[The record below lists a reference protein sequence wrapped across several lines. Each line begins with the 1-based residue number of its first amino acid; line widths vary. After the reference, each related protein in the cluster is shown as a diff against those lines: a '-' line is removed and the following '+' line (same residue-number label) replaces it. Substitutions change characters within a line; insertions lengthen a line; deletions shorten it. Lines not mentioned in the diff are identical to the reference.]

1 MRTRAPI
8 SGNASPP
15 SPPGWRIR
23 LGLVA
28 DTWVLGVAHVAVLPL
43 RRAGWGIA
51 WMDEVAAETGA
62 LPVGLVVTPG
72 ARLPSGVA
80 EVWLRGDH
88 TAAGVARAVS
98 RLRDLEVPPRISLD
112 VADGAGLESAH
123 RLGVTPVLG
132 PAPLGEL
139 LGLAAEAE
147 PAGGV
152 GVLLPVSV
160 GRTDA
165 EARARLHSDPWLGAL
180 DGGRSVLVGT
190 LQACQDA
197 VIRLAHAGVT
207 DLRLRPAVT
216 PDLPD
221 VLAQLSALGRSPLER
236 LRPGA
241 ARSPAPPP
249 PTDWGGRPG

>member
-1 MRTRAPI
+1 M

-15 SPPGWRIR
+15 SPHRRQVR

-28 DTWVLGVAHVAVLPL
+28 DAGVLRGAHVPLLPL
-43 RRAGWGIA
+43 QRAGWGIA
-51 WMDEVAAETGA
+51 WMDEVAAETAG
-62 LPVGLVVTPG
+62 LPVGLVVPPG
-72 ARLPSGVA
+72 ARLPTSGAA

-88 TAAGVARAVS
+88 SAAGVAGAVS
-98 RLRDLEVPPRISLD
+98 RLRALEVPLPISVDVLD
-112 VADGAGLESAH
+112 RAGLEPAH

-139 LGLAAEAE
+139 LALAAAAAAANASAGGLA
-147 PAGGV
+147 
-152 GVLLPVSV
+152 VLLPISV

-165 EARARLHSDPWLGAL
+165 EARARLHRDPWLAAL
-180 DGGRSVLVGT
+180 DGSGSVLVGT
-190 LQACQDA
+190 LEACQDA
-197 VIRLAHAGVT
+197 VVSLAHAGVT

-221 VLAQLSALGRSPLER
+221 VLAQLSALGRSPLDR

-241 ARSPAPPP
+241 PRSPAPPAP
-249 PTDWGGRPG
+249 ADWGGRPG

>member
-1 MRTRAPI
+1 M

-15 SPPGWRIR
+15 SPSRRQVR

-28 DTWVLGVAHVAVLPL
+28 DAGVLRGAHVPL
-43 RRAGWGIA
+43 LYLQRAGWGIA
-51 WMDEVAAETGA
+51 WMDEVAAETDG
-62 LPVGLVVTPG
+62 LPVGLVVAPG
-72 ARLPSGVA
+72 ARLSVSGAA

-88 TAAGVARAVS
+88 TAAGAAGAVS
-98 RLRDLEVPPRISLD
+98 RLRALDVPPRISVD
-112 VADGAGLESAH
+112 VRDSAGLEPAH

-139 LGLAAEAE
+139 LALAALTHAS
-147 PAGGV
+147 ASGL
-152 GVLLPVSV
+152 GVLLAISV

-165 EARARLHSDPWLGAL
+165 EARARLHRDPWLAAL
-180 DGGRSVLVGT
+180 DSSASVLVGT
-190 LQACQDA
+190 LEACQDA
-197 VIRLAHAGVT
+197 VVSLAHAGVT

-221 VLAQLSALGRSPLER
+221 VLAQLSALGRSPLDR

-241 ARSPAPPP
+241 PRSPAPPA